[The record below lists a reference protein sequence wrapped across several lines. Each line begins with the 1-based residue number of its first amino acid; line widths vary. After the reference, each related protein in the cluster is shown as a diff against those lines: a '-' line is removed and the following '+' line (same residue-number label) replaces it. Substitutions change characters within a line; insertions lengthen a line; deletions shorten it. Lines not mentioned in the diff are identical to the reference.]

1 MSTLVGTGK
10 LVRLILRR
18 DRWLLALWIPF
29 FCLVLLSY
37 ARTLGDIF
45 PTPAERLQYADNGG
59 FVALYGPLS
68 GTSLGEFVTW
78 RAGFLPVLVALVGL
92 LTVIRHTRTDEEA
105 GRREL
110 LGAGVVGRHAPL
122 AAALVAT
129 LGASLVLAAAVALA
143 MTGQHLPAAGSL
155 ALGAELAAACVVFA
169 AVGGLAAQ
177 LTQSAATARGIAVGV
192 LGATW
197 LLRVAGDLSDH
208 TGGSLGWLSWLSPLA
223 WAQRIRP
230 YGGDR
235 WWLLAPAAGLVAVLA
250 VAALALSGR
259 RDVGAGLLPARPG
272 PATAA
277 LGLRSP
283 LALAWRLHRGL
294 LAGWTAGFAALG
306 AVLGG
311 LADGVGDMQRGN
323 QTLQDIFARM
333 GGRAALVDAY
343 LAAILS
349 ILGVVAAAYAVQAA
363 LRLRAE
369 EAGGRAEPVL
379 ATAVGRLRWA
389 ASHLAFA
396 VLGPAAA
403 LAAAGLAAGLAHGLA
418 GGDLGRELPRVLG
431 AAMVQLPAVWVLAAV
446 AVALFGLLPRLAVAS
461 WGALAVCVLVALVG
475 ASTRLD
481 QRVLDL
487 SPFTHV
493 PRAPGAAIAATPLA
507 WLAAAAVA
515 LAAAGLAG
523 LRRRDLPA

>member
-122 AAALVAT
+122 AAALAAT

-177 LTQSAATARGIAVGV
+177 LTQSAATARGIAVGA

-259 RDVGAGLLPARPG
+259 RDVGAACCRPAPARPPPPPACAAPWPWPGGCTGACWPAGRPGSPRWG
-272 PATAA
+272 PSSAAWPTGSGTCSAAT
-277 LGLRSP
+277 RPCRTSSP
-283 LALAWRLHRGL
+283 AW
-294 LAGWTAGFAALG
+294 
-306 AVLGG
+306 
-311 LADGVGDMQRGN
+311 
-323 QTLQDIFARM
+323 
-333 GGRAALVDAY
+333 
-343 LAAILS
+343 
-349 ILGVVAAAYAVQAA
+349 VAA
-363 LRLRAE
+363 
-369 EAGGRAEPVL
+369 P
-379 ATAVGRLRWA
+379 RW
-389 ASHLAFA
+389 
-396 VLGPAAA
+396 
-403 LAAAGLAAGLAHGLA
+403 
-418 GGDLGRELPRVLG
+418 
-431 AAMVQLPAVWVLAAV
+431 
-446 AVALFGLLPRLAVAS
+446 
-461 WGALAVCVLVALVG
+461 
-475 ASTRLD
+475 STPTWPP
-481 QRVLDL
+481 
-487 SPFTHV
+487 S
-493 PRAPGAAIAATPLA
+493 
-507 WLAAAAVA
+507 
-515 LAAAGLAG
+515 
-523 LRRRDLPA
+523 